1 MEVKY
6 AIGPTGIAEFEG
18 FEVLSGGSE
27 DCCLLGYNAV

>member
-6 AIGPTGIAEFEG
+6 AVGPTGITEFVG

-27 DCCLLGYNAV
+27 DFCLLGYNAV